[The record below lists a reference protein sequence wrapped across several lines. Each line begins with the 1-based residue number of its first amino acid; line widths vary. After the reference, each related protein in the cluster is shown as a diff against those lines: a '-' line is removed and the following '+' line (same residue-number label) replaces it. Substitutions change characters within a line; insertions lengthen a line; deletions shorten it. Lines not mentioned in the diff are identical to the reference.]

1 MTTKSCGP
9 MSRTSMK
16 VTLTLKQW
24 SFLEQLFKEK
34 NIKNYTYDGWLLVTD
49 EWYPIEFGLKKLGD
63 NTYNEYLEHC
73 R

>member
-1 MTTKSCGP
+1 
-9 MSRTSMK
+9 MK

-49 EWYPIEFGLKKLGD
+49 EWYPIEFGLKKLG
-63 NTYNEYLEHC
+63 
-73 R
+73 